1 MKPVEDDGKKAIG
14 SHHCFAEDLELD
26 ISPKKL
32 WRLGMS
38 CLSKSL

>member
-1 MKPVEDDGKKAIG
+1 MMGRKPLEAITV
-14 SHHCFAEDLELD
+14 FAEDLELD
-26 ISPKKL
+26 IHQRSF